1 MRKGGKDYEGELY
14 DDDYYD
20 DEYEEEE
27 YYEEEEEYNN
37 LKKKKNKQSQ
47 NQPVQK
53 PQNSK
58 IQKPQN
64 QLTSDK
70 KIQNPQI
77 QNQKKEKNEK
87 TENNPIELNNIK
99 YPKISYK
106 KIENSQNNSKNDIN
120 IVIIGHVDSGKST
133 LIGHLLYLLKEIDE
147 KQIQNIQKLYKKTGT
162 TQMHFAWATDERN
175 DERER
180 GVTVDIGYKN
190 FKTKNKNVYAMD
202 APGHRDFIPNMI
214 TGTSIAD
221 AAILVIDSGKSAFD
235 AGFFKNGQT
244 KEHVILAKT
253 LGVKQ
258 IICAINKLELF
269 NWSKERFDYIV
280 NQLNPFFLNVGFE
293 ENNIFFIPISGLT
306 GDGLIEHIKDHA
318 NWYQGPCLI
327 EAIDNLDS
335 PLKNDDAPVRFIIND
350 SGNNTIN
357 GMNGIFLFGKL
368 ECGILF
374 EKTEYIILPNGIKTK
389 IKTMNVNKEK
399 VDFISSGQQAEILLT
414 LDKNSNEEFKQGS
427 VLCSVEYPIPV
438 VSLFKC
444 QVKTLDIKYPI
455 SIGQKLFLHLQSQK
469 VQISI
474 KKILTIYNEDNSVE
488 KKNTIFIPKNFY
500 ADIVVECDNKI
511 CVELYKNIKALG
523 RIALRAEGNTLA
535 VGFVEEFL

>member
-1 MRKGGKDYEGELY
+1 MRKGGNDYEDELY
-14 DDDYYD
+14 EDDYYD
-20 DEYEEEE
+20 DEYEEDE
-27 YYEEEEEYNN
+27 YYEEEELYNN
-37 LKKKKNKQSQ
+37 PKKKNKQSQ
-47 NQPVQK
+47 NQKVQK
-53 PQNSK
+53 PQN
-58 IQKPQN
+58 QKNEKFQN
-64 QLTSDK
+64 QSTSDTK
-70 KIQNPQI
+70 TQLS
-77 QNQKKEKNEK
+77 QNQKKEKTDK
-87 TENNPIELNNIK
+87 TDKTPIELNNIK
-99 YPKISYK
+99 YPKIPYK
-106 KIENSQNNSKNDIN
+106 NIENIKNENNTRNDIN

-180 GVTVDIGYKN
+180 GVTVDIGYKT
-190 FKTKNKNVYAMD
+190 FKTKTKNVYAMD

-258 IICAINKLELF
+258 LICVINKLELF

-280 NQLNPFFLNVGFE
+280 NQLNPFFLNLGFE

-327 EAIDNLDS
+327 ECIDNLDS

-350 SGNNTIN
+350 SGNNIIN
-357 GMNGIFLFGKL
+357 GMNGISLFGKL

-374 EKTEYIILPNGIKTK
+374 EKTEYTILPNGIKTK

-399 VDFISSGQQAEILLT
+399 VDFVKSGQQAEILLT
-414 LDKNSNEEFKQGS
+414 LDKNTNEEFKQGS
-427 VLCSVEYPIPV
+427 VLCSVDYPIPV

-474 KKILTIYNEDNSVE
+474 KKILKIYNEDNSVE

-523 RIALRAEGNTLA
+523 RIAIRAEGTTMA